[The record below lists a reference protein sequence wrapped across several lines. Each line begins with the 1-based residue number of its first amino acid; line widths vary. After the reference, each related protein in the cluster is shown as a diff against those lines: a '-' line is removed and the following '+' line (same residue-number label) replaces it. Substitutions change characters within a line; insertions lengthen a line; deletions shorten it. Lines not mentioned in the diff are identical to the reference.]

1 MTCFTA
7 GFNFPAQLRDSSH
20 SLHTSPLSN
29 SPPSDASWSALLK
42 AAIAR
47 HTLSRVTVSGKESPM
62 KQLRVLC
69 LSLALMFSLSGC
81 CCGLFGHGGGGYGA
95 GYPGGCS
102 SCGGAGGG
110 FYGGAPVGGGAF
122 YGPGAAT
129 GGCGPGGCGTTAFPS
144 GASLSGGPSAA
155 ATGLQPGPVAFAPM
169 QAIQTY

>member
-1 MTCFTA
+1 
-7 GFNFPAQLRDSSH
+7 
-20 SLHTSPLSN
+20 
-29 SPPSDASWSALLK
+29 
-42 AAIAR
+42 
-47 HTLSRVTVSGKESPM
+47 M

-81 CCGLFGHGGGGYGA
+81 CCGLFGHGGAYGA
-95 GYPGGCS
+95 GYPGAGGCS
-102 SCGGAGGG
+102 NCGGAGGG
-110 FYGGAPVGGGAF
+110 YYGGAPVGGAF

-144 GASLSGGPSAA
+144 GATAFPSGASLYGGPST